1 MPFFIIFVIIPL
13 VEIMVFMSVG
23 EWVGLWKTLFLAFFT
38 AVLGGYIIKYQG
50 LHTIAAMQSASG
62 QGRMPVNE
70 IFDGVCLIAAG
81 ATLITPGFVTD
92 SIGFLLLIPPV
103 RAVLRDVIKKRTE
116 IHMAMGPNGGRAQNT
131 PSNDPNVID
140 IEYEKI
146 DDPTDQQE

>member
-1 MPFFIIFVIIPL
+1 MPFFIIFVVIPL

-23 EWVGLWKTLFLAFFT
+23 EWVGMWKTLFLAFFT
-38 AVLGGYIIKYQG
+38 AVLGGFIIKYQG
-50 LHTIAAMQSASG
+50 LHTISAMQKASSE
-62 QGRMPVNE
+62 GRMPVNE

-103 RAVLRDVIKKRTE
+103 RAVLRDFIKKRTE
-116 IHMAMGPNGGRAQNT
+116 LHMAMGGQQNS
-131 PSNDPNVID
+131 PDVID

-146 DDPTDQQE
+146 DENPDN